1 MKARKGDW
9 VQVKAVILPPG
20 RRAPGV
26 PEDTSRVPL
35 EMRVKGHILEDADL
49 GQEVT
54 IETVMHRKLR
64 GTLEMVKPRHTHG
77 FGEVVSELL
86 MVGPEL
92 RALLRRE
99 GQ

>member
-9 VQVKAVILPPG
+9 VQVKAVVLPPG
-20 RRAPGV
+20 ERAPGV

-35 EMRVKGHILEDADL
+35 EMRIKGHILEDADL

-54 IETVMHRKLR
+54 VQTITRRRLR
-64 GTLEMVKPRHTHG
+64 GTLEAVKPRHTHG
-77 FGEVVSELL
+77 FGEVVSEILT
-86 MVGPEL
+86 VGSEL
-92 RALLRRE
+92 RALLGGE